1 MKLRRSSEAQRNL
14 ANILE
19 YIAVEQQNPIAAWD
33 VLERIER
40 TFEVLLDQPQIGRRS
55 ERPNTRAPTLTPS
68 ATSHAGIFTRHE
80 QGHRTR
86 LHGIKHA
93 QSIGVW
99 VLVPSI
105 HASNSKQ
112 RDSA

>member
-55 ERPNTRAPTLTPS
+55 ERPNTRKLTI
-68 ATSHAGIFTRHE
+68 AGLPFCVIYRIAGDTIEVLTIFHE
-80 QGHRTR
+80 SQDPEKK
-86 LHGIKHA
+86 L
-93 QSIGVW
+93 
-99 VLVPSI
+99 
-105 HASNSKQ
+105 
-112 RDSA
+112 D